1 MWVEQRHRDHSLH
14 WRYEVDGKWYM
25 GYITVDALHNA
36 KFACIVSNGKN
47 TDDIGLVGYYTHIVR
62 ETAVP
67 QELKTDA
74 EIMQWLE
81 MIWLTGTWKNYV
93 AN

>member
-1 MWVEQRHRDHSLH
+1 MWVEQRHPDHSLH
-14 WRYEVDGKWYM
+14 WRYEVDGKWYI
-25 GYITVDALHNA
+25 GYISNSAQFSA

-47 TDDIGLVGYYTHIVR
+47 TDVIGLGHYDHIIR

-74 EIMQWLE
+74 EIMRWLE
-81 MIWLTGTWKNYV
+81 MIWLTNTWKNYV
-93 AN
+93 E